1 MAFAETFKALS
12 DPVRREILNL
22 LKGGRLTAGEIAGQ
36 FDMTA
41 ATVSYH
47 LSLLKKAGLI
57 FESRE
62 KNFIYYSLNASVLE
76 EVLLW
81 LQDLKG
87 AEQHEEQERK
97 RCDFAVIAY
106 CRFRGIGALPASAGA
121 IPTHW
126 DFRQPNGWS
135 SRAVT
140 VFGLP
145 LSTVGTAS
153 RLLLPP
159 KP

>member
-22 LKGGRLTAGEIAGQ
+22 LKGGRLTAGEIAWQ

-87 AEQHEEQERK
+87 EGK
-97 RCDFAVIAY
+97 
-106 CRFRGIGALPASAGA
+106 
-121 IPTHW
+121 
-126 DFRQPNGWS
+126 
-135 SRAVT
+135 
-140 VFGLP
+140 
-145 LSTVGTAS
+145 
-153 RLLLPP
+153 
-159 KP
+159 K